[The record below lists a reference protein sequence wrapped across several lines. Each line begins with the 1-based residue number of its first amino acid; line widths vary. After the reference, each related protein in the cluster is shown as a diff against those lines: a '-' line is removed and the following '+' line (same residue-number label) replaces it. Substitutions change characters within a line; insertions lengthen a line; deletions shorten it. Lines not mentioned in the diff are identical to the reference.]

1 MLVREDSTCGEFF
14 RSDRDFPVEGLSD
27 RFEMN
32 IVDWDG
38 NGTGDV
44 LFTDG
49 NRVLVTRLDGTPLF
63 EKKMEAKTLGFP
75 YVYRFSAKDVRVGLT
90 DPEQN
95 HCFVYRLMES
105 CPKDFP
111 LPAIRLFQSSF

>member
-1 MLVREDSTCGEFF
+1 MVGE
-14 RSDRDFPVEGLSD
+14 
-27 RFEMN
+27 
-32 IVDWDG
+32 WDG
-38 NGTGDV
+38 DI
-44 LFTDG
+44 LLPRDG
-49 NRVLVTRLDGTPLF
+49 YGHPFGWNACF
-63 EKKMEAKTLGFP
+63 SEKKMEAKTLGFP

-95 HCFVYRLMES
+95 HLFLLRLMES

>member
-1 MLVREDSTCGEFF
+1 
-14 RSDRDFPVEGLSD
+14 
-27 RFEMN
+27 MN

-95 HCFVYRLMES
+95 HLFLLS
-105 CPKDFP
+105 ADGKLSKGFP
-111 LPAIRLFQSSF
+111 ITGDSPFSIVFLGNDGFFLFAGTGNNTILKY